1 VWKRVEW
8 ATRVAERAGRV
19 VDARRLAEQ
28 SLGPL
33 VGSETAK
40 QLELSRAHVYN
51 LINAL
56 GLERPRAR

>member
-1 VWKRVEW
+1 VQFLRQVLEEYRWNI
-8 ATRVAERAGRV
+8 A
-19 VDARRLAEQ
+19 
-28 SLGPL
+28 
-33 VGSETAK
+33 ETAK